1 MRKILLLLLLSI
13 HLFGGV
19 LTAPLLSVDK
29 KNASATIKVNGVDI
43 GLSGFI
49 VHHISKEHSTILSN
63 AVVTNYDADKQIA
76 TLQLSPFKELINDA
90 LPKGKFSVQVGD
102 MALLAFGYS
111 RALLIAPDA
120 NIYYKLSKG
129 FKIEW
134 VHPDLFA
141 TMLSKEGHPTPLK
154 KDFERFCKFTSVGLV
169 FIYLDKKVYTI
180 DAQSFAILNVNN
192 VPFEQS
198 KIKLPFYSRVD
209 TIDANW
215 FGEGSSRLSAYA
227 PYYYELLVRYNRTN
241 KKLYESIKNGDKK
254 FHYLLK
260 EFKGINK

>member
-13 HLFGGV
+13 HLFGGL
-19 LTAPLLSVDK
+19 LTTPLLSVNE
-29 KNASATIKVNGVDI
+29 KNASATIKVNGVDV

-49 VHHISKEHSTILSN
+49 VHNISKEHSTILNN
-63 AVVTNYDADKQIA
+63 AVVTNYDANKQIA
-76 TLQLSPFKELINDA
+76 TLKLSPFNEQINDA
-90 LPKGKFSVQVGD
+90 LPKGKFSAQVGD

-111 RALLIAPDA
+111 RALLIAPDE

-141 TMLSKEGHPTPLK
+141 TMLSQEGHPTPLK
-154 KDFERFCKFTSVGLV
+154 EDFKTFCKSTSVGLV

-180 DAQSFAILNVNN
+180 DAQSFAILNVNDA
-192 VPFEQS
+192 PLKQS

-215 FGEGSSRLSAYA
+215 FGEGHSRLSEYE
-227 PYYYELLVRYNRTN
+227 PHYYELLVAYNKTN
-241 KKLYESIKNGDKK
+241 KKLYETIKNGDKK
-254 FHYLLK
+254 LHYLLK
-260 EFKGINK
+260 EFNIKE